1 MNADPTTTG
10 HVEARAA
17 LLLLADGRLPAGGH
31 AHSGGVEA
39 AVLGGDITGLDD
51 LAEFLRG
58 RLATAGLLAASFAAG
73 VCRAVHAAASAAS
86 AAAAASANPA
96 SPAGPASP
104 AEPAHA
110 AGTKGVPLLDVLAAF
125 DDEVDAR
132 TPSPAQRAASRAQ
145 GRALMRVARAAWPV
159 PIQPS
164 SPHHCV
170 ALGLVAA
177 AAGLEPRDAALAAAH
192 ASVNGPATAAVRLLG
207 LDPLAVT
214 GLLAEIAA
222 SVDSTAFEADQAS
235 LGSPANLP
243 AGSAPHLDLLSERHR
258 TAQVRMFTS

>member
-1 MNADPTTTG
+1 MDADPPMTG

-39 AVLGGDITGLDD
+39 AVLDGSITGLRD

-58 RLATAGLLAASFAAG
+58 RLATSGLLAASFAAA
-73 VCRAVHAAASAAS
+73 VCWSVRA
-86 AAAAASANPA
+86 
-96 SPAGPASP
+96 AGPAT
-104 AEPAHA
+104 ELA
-110 AGTKGVPLLDVLAAF
+110 ADVLAVFEA
-125 DDEVDAR
+125 EVDAR

-145 GRALMRVARAAWPV
+145 GRTLMRVARAAWAV
-159 PIQPS
+159 PAHPAA
-164 SPHHCV
+164 PHHCV
-170 ALGLVAA
+170 ALGIVAA

-214 GLLAEIAA
+214 GVLAEIAA
-222 SVDSTAFEADQAS
+222 EVDRIAAAADTASALRAPER
-235 LGSPANLP
+235 LP
-243 AGSAPHLDLLSERHR
+243 AGSAPQLDLLAERHR
-258 TAQVRMFTS
+258 TAEVRMFTS